1 MSGVRIGVDVGGT
14 KVDAVA
20 LGPDGALLARHRLA
34 VRRGADGVVDSLT
47 QAADH
52 VGTQVGISLAQAAGV
67 GVGIP
72 GAVRAGVVE
81 HALNLDVDRLDLGM
95 TLHRQWGRPVAVEN
109 DVNVAA
115 LGAARLL
122 ASPAESVAY
131 LNVGTG
137 LAAGIILG
145 GRLWRG
151 VRGAAGEIG
160 HISINPDG
168 PVGADGLA
176 GGLETYAS
184 GSGMVQQWGVSG
196 AHAEDV
202 LAAAAQG
209 DAKAVRIRHGLMHG
223 VATAVRV
230 LILTLDVDHVILGG
244 GLTGM
249 GEELLAGVREVIA
262 GWEQA
267 SPFLASLELG
277 SRIVLVP
284 NGEPIAAIGAAH
296 LEVDGG

>member
-1 MSGVRIGVDVGGT
+1 MNGVRVGIDVGGT
-14 KVDAVA
+14 KVDAVV
-20 LGPDGALLARHRLA
+20 LGADDSVVARHRLA
-34 VRRGADGVVDSLT
+34 VTRGTAGVIESLC
-47 QAADH
+47 AAAE
-52 VGTQVGISLAQAAGV
+52 QVCAHAGISMADVASV

-72 GAVRAGVVE
+72 GAVRDGVVE
-81 HALNLDVDRLDLGM
+81 HALNLDVDRVDLGAV
-95 TLHRQWGRPVAVEN
+95 LRERWAVPVAVEN

-122 ASPAESVAY
+122 ATPDESVAY

-160 HISINPDG
+160 HISIDPSG

-184 GSGMVQQWGVSG
+184 GSGMVQQWGVAG
-196 AHAEDV
+196 AQAEDV
-202 LAAAAQG
+202 LAAAAAG
-209 DAKAVRIRHGLMHG
+209 DAHAQRIRRGLMHG
-223 VATAVRV
+223 VATAARV
-230 LILTLDVDHVILGG
+230 LILTLDLDRVMLGG

-249 GEELLAGVREVIA
+249 GDDLLDGTRGVIRE
-262 GWEQA
+262 WEHA
-267 SPFLASLELG
+267 SPFLASLEIG
-277 SRIVLVP
+277 ARIALVP
-284 NGEPIAAIGAAH
+284 HGDPIAAIGAAH
-296 LEVDGG
+296 LEVGRG

>member
-1 MSGVRIGVDVGGT
+1 MSDIRVGIDVGGT

-20 LGPDGALLARHRLA
+20 LGTDGSVLARHRLA
-34 VRRGADGVVDSLT
+34 VTRGAEGVVQSVCT
-47 QAADH
+47 AAE
-52 VGTQVGISLAQAAGV
+52 QVCAQAGIVIGDTASV

-72 GAVRAGVVE
+72 GAVREGVVE
-81 HALNLDVDRLDLGM
+81 HALNLDVDRLDLGVA
-95 TLHRQWGRPVAVEN
+95 LYRQWGVPVAVEN

-160 HISINPDG
+160 HISVNPNG
-168 PVGADGLA
+168 PVGADGLP

-184 GSGMVQQWGVSG
+184 GSGMVQQWGVDG

-202 LAAAAQG
+202 LAAAATG
-209 DAKAVRIRHGLMHG
+209 NADAVRIRQGLMNG

-230 LILTLDVDHVILGG
+230 LILTLDIDRVILGG

-249 GEELLAGVREVIA
+249 GQELLDGTKEVI
-262 GWEQA
+262 GEWEQA
-267 SPFLASLELG
+267 SSFLASLDLG

-284 NGEPIAAIGAAH
+284 NGDPIAAIGAAH

>member
-1 MSGVRIGVDVGGT
+1 MSGVRVGIDVGGT
-14 KVDAVA
+14 KVDAVV
-20 LGPDGALLARHRLA
+20 LGADDSVLARHRLS
-34 VRRGADGVVDSLT
+34 VTRGSVGVVESVC
-47 QAADH
+47 AAAEH
-52 VGTQVGISLAQAAGV
+52 VCAQAGIAITDAVSV

-72 GAVRAGVVE
+72 GAVRDGVVE
-81 HALNLDVDRLDLGM
+81 HALNLDVDRLDLGAA
-95 TLHRQWGRPVAVEN
+95 LREKWGKPVAVEN

-122 ASPAESVAY
+122 ATPEESVAY

-137 LAAGIILG
+137 LAAGLILG

-160 HISINPDG
+160 HISINPEG
-168 PVGADGLA
+168 PVGADSLA

-202 LAAAAQG
+202 LAAAAKG
-209 DAKAVRIRHGLMHG
+209 DPQAVHIRGGLMHG

-230 LILTLDVDHVILGG
+230 LILTLDVEQVILGG

-249 GEELLAGVREVIA
+249 GEQLLAGVRNVIRE
-262 GWEQA
+262 WEQA
-267 SPFLASLELG
+267 SPFLASLDLTA
-277 SRIVLVP
+277 RIVLVP
-284 NGEPIAAIGAAH
+284 NGDPIAAIGAAH
-296 LEVDGG
+296 LE

>member
-1 MSGVRIGVDVGGT
+1 MSAVRVGIDVGGT
-14 KVDAVA
+14 KVDAVVLDA
-20 LGPDGALLARHRLA
+20 AGAVLARHRLP
-34 VRRGADGVVDSLT
+34 VTRSADGVILSVC
-47 QAADH
+47 AAAE
-52 VGTQVGISLAQAAGV
+52 QVCAQASITIADAVSV

-72 GAVRAGVVE
+72 GAVREGVVE
-81 HALNLDVDRLDLGM
+81 HALNLDVDRLDLAAA
-95 TLHRQWGRPVAVEN
+95 LVDKWGVPVAVEN

-122 ASPAESVAY
+122 ASPTDSVAY

-137 LAAGIILG
+137 LAAGIILNG
-145 GRLWRG
+145 QLWRG
-151 VRGAAGEIG
+151 MRGAAGEIG
-160 HISINPDG
+160 HISINPEG
-168 PVGADGLA
+168 PIGADGLA

-202 LAAAAQG
+202 LSAAAAG
-209 DAKAVRIRHGLMHG
+209 DPEAVRIRQGLMHG

-230 LILTLDVDHVILGG
+230 LILTLDVDRVILGG

-249 GEELLAGVREVIA
+249 GDELLDGIRAVIRE
-262 GWEQA
+262 WEQA

-277 SRIVLVP
+277 TRIVLVS
-284 NGEPIAAIGAAH
+284 NGDPIAAIGAAH
-296 LEVDGG
+296 LEAGSG

>member
-1 MSGVRIGVDVGGT
+1 MSGLRVGIDVGGT
-14 KVDAVA
+14 KVDAVV
-20 LGPDGALLARHRLA
+20 LGPDDAVLARHRMA
-34 VRRGADGVVDSLT
+34 VTRGAEGVVESVF
-47 QAADH
+47 AAAE
-52 VGTQVGISLAQAAGV
+52 QVCAQADIALRDAASV

-72 GAVRAGVVE
+72 GAVREGVVE
-81 HALNLDVDRLDLGM
+81 HALNLDVDRLDLGAA
-95 TLHRQWGRPVAVEN
+95 LVEKWGVPVVVEN

-122 ASPAESVAY
+122 ATPAESVAY

-137 LAAGIILG
+137 LAAGLILG

-202 LAAAAQG
+202 LAAAATG
-209 DAKAVRIRHGLMHG
+209 DAEAVRIRHGLMHG

-230 LILTLDVDHVILGG
+230 LILTLDVDRVILGG

-249 GEELLAGVREVIA
+249 GDELLAGTRSVI
-262 GWEQA
+262 GEWEQA

-277 SRIVLVP
+277 ARIVLVP
-284 NGEPIAAIGAAH
+284 NGDPIAAIGAAH
-296 LEVDGG
+296 LEVNGG

>member
-1 MSGVRIGVDVGGT
+1 MSGLRVGIDVGGT
-14 KVDAVA
+14 KVDAVV
-20 LGPDGALLARHRLA
+20 LGPDDAVLARHRMA
-34 VRRGADGVVDSLT
+34 VTRGAGGVVESVF
-47 QAADH
+47 AAAE
-52 VGTQVGISLAQAAGV
+52 QVCAQADIALRDAASV

-72 GAVRAGVVE
+72 GAVREGVVE
-81 HALNLDVDRLDLGM
+81 HALNLDVDRLDLGAA
-95 TLHRQWGRPVAVEN
+95 LVEKWGVPVVVEN

-122 ASPAESVAY
+122 ATPAESVAY

-137 LAAGIILG
+137 LAAGLILG

-202 LAAAAQG
+202 LAAAATG
-209 DAKAVRIRHGLMHG
+209 DAEAVRIRHGLMHG

-230 LILTLDVDHVILGG
+230 LILTLDVDRVILGG

-249 GEELLAGVREVIA
+249 GDELLAGTRSVI
-262 GWEQA
+262 GEWEQA

-277 SRIVLVP
+277 ARIVLVP
-284 NGEPIAAIGAAH
+284 NGDPIAAIGAAH
-296 LEVDGG
+296 LEVNGG